1 MQRLATCSATL
12 DYFQFSNL
20 CSVILGIGEVQ
31 TADIL
36 GSEFPKFYF
45 GECGYESE
53 RTKSYH
59 LCEIKFYLFKSV
71 RNLRLIIIFL
81 L

>member
-1 MQRLATCSATL
+1 MQQLGLCSATL
-12 DYFQFSNL
+12 DYFQFSNI
-20 CSVILGIGEVQ
+20 CSVIVGIGEVR

-36 GSEFPKFYF
+36 GCEFPKCYF

-59 LCEIKFYLFKSV
+59 PL
-71 RNLRLIIIFL
+71 
-81 L
+81 